1 MPNLKTLNKG
11 KKYLIVIG
19 HPDKKSFCWN
29 GIYKTMI
36 RQMRKY
42 KVNYRTI
49 DLYSDSFARPRTKLV
64 EKYQK
69 WVTWSTHICF
79 ISPVWW
85 FRLTPRL
92 ETFFDEVFT
101 PGWAYKFVKV
111 TKLYAYP
118 KPFLSD
124 KKVRTYITHGAPML
138 PVVTIYL
145 NSVKLRLVM
154 GVYTFVFGWRLSL
167 FSKTKQFWS
176 VPFVS
181 QKKRTKYLRTVK
193 DDIKKDLI
201 EKM

>member
-1 MPNLKTLNKG
+1 MLNLKTLDKK

-29 GIYKTMI
+29 GIYTTMI
-36 RQMRKY
+36 RQMRKH
-42 KVNYRTI
+42 KINYRTI
-49 DLYSDSFARPRTKLV
+49 DLYSDSFARPR
-64 EKYQK
+64 
-69 WVTWSTHICF
+69 
-79 ISPVWW
+79 
-85 FRLTPRL
+85 TPRL

-181 QKKRTKYLRTVK
+181 DKKRKKYLNVVK
-193 DDIKKDLI
+193 KDIKKDLKI
-201 EKM
+201 